1 VFPVLFISGILSLV
15 IVMEFKE
22 TVESSLSFCLVFLAL
37 PIGVFFSLALGL
49 DFLGGFTLNFSLYV
63 VAFLVGPILSKD
75 FKVINCTLSTVP
87 CDGCCISLCLA
98 WYIPLDSVCCM
109 YDMSSSLKNPG
120 TVFTTLH
127 FLCKL
132 RIGPIS

>member
-1 VFPVLFISGILSLV
+1 
-15 IVMEFKE
+15 
-22 TVESSLSFCLVFLAL
+22 
-37 PIGVFFSLALGL
+37 
-49 DFLGGFTLNFSLYV
+49 
-63 VAFLVGPILSKD
+63 
-75 FKVINCTLSTVP
+75 
-87 CDGCCISLCLA
+87 
-98 WYIPLDSVCCM
+98 M